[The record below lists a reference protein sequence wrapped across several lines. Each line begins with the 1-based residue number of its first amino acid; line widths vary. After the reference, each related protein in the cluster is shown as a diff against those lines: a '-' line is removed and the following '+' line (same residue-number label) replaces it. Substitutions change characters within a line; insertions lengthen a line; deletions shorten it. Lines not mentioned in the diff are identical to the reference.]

1 MTQPTAE
8 DIRSDDA
15 AERLLEDSWETR
27 SRGVDRRELLTE
39 VAAGAL
45 FVLCAVALLL
55 VPGARAGFDVVVA
68 VTLVVLYTLVSRV
81 EFPVGA
87 GYVVPSQLVLVPML
101 VLLPPATVPLL
112 VAIGLVL
119 ARASDLVRRRG
130 SALRLLFAI
139 PDAWHA
145 LGPAIVLVAAGA
157 PKLDLSNLPLL
168 GAALLC
174 GCLFDAGSATLRE
187 AAARGIAPQL
197 QVQVL
202 AHVVMVDACLAPI
215 GFLAGLAAS
224 RHPAAVLLVLP
235 LAALLMLL
243 ARDRHARI
251 QQAQN
256 RLQLAIRE
264 RSRLQSAVRRM
275 GDAFAAKLDL
285 DALVD
290 IMLRGSIEAVD
301 GDAGYL
307 CLSGS
312 KPRCLPEDAPADLRA
327 ALEATA
333 DAATASG
340 APEQAHHDAGWALS
354 LPFGVA
360 APDGLSGA
368 VSFARRARP
377 FQHDEIAL
385 LTELVGK
392 GRTAAADILG
402 HHALREQ
409 AISDPLTGLGN
420 RRKMAE
426 SLGTWFAGEGE
437 RTPRLLMLFDLDG
450 FKTYNDTF
458 GHPAGDALLTHLG
471 AKLVTF
477 VAPYGEAYRLGGDE
491 FCAVL
496 AIEPE
501 RLEDVI
507 AGAAHALTEVG
518 EEFTI
523 TASYGVVLLPH
534 EADTLEQALQLA
546 DERMYSHKHG
556 RSGARE
562 QARDVLMRTMQ
573 AKQPNLREHSS
584 QVAQLAVAVARRLG
598 LAGEEIDEIARAAE
612 LHDVGKVGIP
622 DAVLDKPA
630 ALDAT
635 EWDLMHQH
643 TILGERILNAAPA
656 LRPVARIVR
665 STHERWDGTGYPD
678 GLLGADIPAAARIV
692 AVCDAYEAM
701 TSDRAYRLAIG
712 HEGAC
717 QELRDTAGTQFDPQ
731 VVDVFL
737 SEIAKLAAPMPD
749 QDGAGAPVQLL
760 ADRVRSLLGSAKL
773 EPCPPSPVASTD
785 GGETTPIRTVS
796 RPAST

>member
-45 FVLCAVALLL
+45 FVLCAAALLL
-55 VPGARAGFDVVVA
+55 VPGARVGFDVVVA
-68 VTLVVLYTLVSRV
+68 ITLVVLYTLVSRV

-112 VAIGLVL
+112 VAVGLVL

-145 LGPAIVLVAAGA
+145 LGPALVLVVAGA

-197 QVQVL
+197 QIQVL

-251 QQAQN
+251 EQAQN

-275 GDAFAAKLDL
+275 GDAFAARLDL

-301 GDAGYL
+301 ADTGYL
-307 CLSGS
+307 RLSGS
-312 KPRCLPEDAPADLRA
+312 EPRCLPEDAPDDLRA
-327 ALEATA
+327 ALEASA
-333 DAATASG
+333 EAATASG
-340 APEQAHHDAGWALS
+340 APEQTHTPAGWALA
-354 LPFGVA
+354 LPFAVA
-360 APDGLSGA
+360 APDSLTGA

-377 FQHDEIAL
+377 FQDDEIAL

-409 AISDPLTGLGN
+409 ATSDPLTGLGN

-426 SLGTWFAGEGE
+426 SVGAWFATADE

-471 AKLVTF
+471 AKLVAF

-523 TASYGVVLLPH
+523 STSYGVVLLPH

-584 QVAQLAVAVARRLG
+584 QVAQLAMAVARRLG
-598 LAGEEIDEIARAAE
+598 LVGEEIDEIARAAE

-622 DAVLDKPA
+622 DAVLDNPA
-630 ALDAT
+630 ELDAT
-635 EWDLMHQH
+635 EWELMHQH

-712 HEGAC
+712 HQAAC

-731 VVDVFL
+731 VVEAFL
-737 SEIAKLAAPMPD
+737 VEIAKLTAPE
-749 QDGAGAPVQLL
+749 QDGVEAPVQLL
-760 ADRVRSLLGSAKL
+760 ADRVRTLLGSAKL
-773 EPCPPSPVASTD
+773 APCPPSPAGFTD
-785 GGETTPIRTVS
+785 GGQTTPTPIAS
-796 RPAST
+796 HPAST

>member
-1 MTQPTAE
+1 MTPTTPE

-27 SRGVDRRELLTE
+27 SRGVDRRELVTE
-39 VAAGAL
+39 LVAGGL
-45 FVLCAVALLL
+45 FLLSGVALLF
-55 VPGARAGFDVVVA
+55 VPGAAAGLDVALAVA
-68 VTLVVLYTLVSRV
+68 LVVLYALVSRV

-87 GYVVPSQLVLVPML
+87 GYVFPSQLVLVPML
-101 VLLPPATVPLL
+101 LLLPPATIPLL
-112 VAIGLVL
+112 VAAGLVIVRLYDL
-119 ARASDLVRRRG
+119 ARRRG

-145 LGPAIVLVAAGA
+145 LGPALVLVIAGA
-157 PKLDLSNLPLL
+157 PQLDLSNLPLL
-168 GAALLC
+168 GAALLV

-187 AAARGIAPQL
+187 AAARGVAPQA
-197 QVQVL
+197 QVRVF
-202 AHVVMVDACLAPI
+202 AHVVVVDACLAPI

-224 RHPAAVLLVLP
+224 RHAAAVLLVLP

-251 QQAQN
+251 EQAQR

-290 IMLRGSIEAVD
+290 IMLLGSIEAVD
-301 GDAGYL
+301 ADAG
-307 CLSGS
+307 CLSLVGS
-312 KPRCLPEDAPADLRA
+312 APRCLPEDVPEDLRC
-327 ALEATA
+327 ALR
-333 DAATASG
+333 DASASG
-340 APEQAHHDAGWALS
+340 AAEQLRDTAGWVLA

-368 VSFARRARP
+368 VAFARRARP
-377 FQHDEIAL
+377 FQDDEIAL
-385 LTELVGK
+385 LTELVGR
-392 GRTAAADILG
+392 GATAAADILG

-409 AISDPLTGLGN
+409 AISDPLTGMGN

-426 SLGTWFAGEGE
+426 SLGTWFASADE
-437 RTPRLLMLFDLDG
+437 RSPRLLMLFDLDG
-450 FKTYNDTF
+450 FKSYNDTF
-458 GHPAGDALLTHLG
+458 GHPAGDALLKHLG
-471 AKLVTF
+471 GKLAAS

-507 AGAAHALTEVG
+507 AGAAQALTEVG

-523 TASYGVVLLPH
+523 TTSYGVVLLPH
-534 EADTLEQALQLA
+534 EARTLEQALQLA

-562 QARDVLMRTMQ
+562 QAGDVLMRTIQ

-584 QVAQLAVAVARRLG
+584 QVAQLAMTVARRFG
-598 LAGEEIDEIARAAE
+598 QAGEEIDEIARAAE

-630 ALDAT
+630 ELDST
-635 EWDLMHQH
+635 EWELMHQH
-643 TILGERILNAAPA
+643 TVLGERILNAAPA

-678 GLLGADIPAAARIV
+678 GLGGTGIPTAARIV

-701 TSDRAYRLAIG
+701 TSDRAYRGAIG
-712 HEGAC
+712 HEAAC
-717 QELRDTAGTQFDPQ
+717 QELRDMAGTQFDPE
-731 VVDVFL
+731 VVAVFL
-737 SEIAKLAAPMPD
+737 AEIAKVALPEPD
-749 QDGAGAPVQLL
+749 EDGAGAPVQML

-773 EPCPPSPVASTD
+773 APCPPSPADSTD
-785 GGETTPIRTVS
+785 GGETTSTPLAS
-796 RPAST
+796 HPAST

>member
-1 MTQPTAE
+1 MTPTTPE
-8 DIRSDDA
+8 DIRSDDP
-15 AERLLEDSWETR
+15 AERLLEDSWATR
-27 SRGVDRRELLTE
+27 SRGVDGRELVTE
-39 VAAGAL
+39 LVAGAL
-45 FVLCAVALLL
+45 FLAAGAGLLL
-55 VPGARAGFDVVVA
+55 VPGAAAGFDIA
-68 VTLVVLYTLVSRV
+68 IAAALVLLYALVSRV

-87 GYVVPSQLVLVPML
+87 GYVFPSQLVLVPML
-101 VLLPPATVPLL
+101 LLLPPATVPLL
-112 VAIGLVL
+112 VAAGLVVVRMHDL
-119 ARASDLVRRRG
+119 ARRRG

-145 LGPAIVLVAAGA
+145 VGPALVLVIAGA
-157 PKLDLSNLPLL
+157 PRLGLSNLPLL

-197 QVQVL
+197 QIKVL

-215 GFLAGLAAS
+215 GFLAGLAAT
-224 RHPAAVLLVLP
+224 RHAAAVLLVLP

-243 ARDRHARI
+243 ARDRDARI
-251 QQAQN
+251 EQAQS

-301 GDAGYL
+301 ADTG
-307 CLSGS
+307 CLRLVGS
-312 KPRCLPEDAPADLRA
+312 EPRTLPENAPEDLCA
-327 ALEATA
+327 ALQAAA
-333 DAATASG
+333 DAATAGSG
-340 APEQAHHDAGWALS
+340 AEQVHHDAGWALA

-377 FQHDEIAL
+377 FQDDEIAL
-385 LTELVGK
+385 LTELMSK
-392 GRTAAADILG
+392 ARTAAADILG
-402 HHALREQ
+402 HRALREQ

-426 SLGTWFAGEGE
+426 GLGAWFAGAED
-437 RTPRLLMLFDLDG
+437 RPPRLLMLFDLDG

-471 AKLVTF
+471 AKLAAA

-496 AIEPE
+496 TIEPQ

-507 AGAAHALTEVG
+507 AGAAHALSEVG

-523 TASYGVVLLPH
+523 TTSYGVVLLPH
-534 EADTLEQALQLA
+534 EAQTLEQALQLA

-562 QARDVLMRTMQ
+562 QARDVLMRTIQ
-573 AKQPNLREHSS
+573 AKQPLLREHSS
-584 QVAQLAVAVARRLG
+584 QVAQLAIAVARRLG
-598 LAGEEIDEIARAAE
+598 MAGEEIDEIARAAE

-630 ALDAT
+630 ALDSN
-635 EWDLMHQH
+635 EWELMHQH

-665 STHERWDGTGYPD
+665 STHERWDGSGYPD
-678 GLLGADIPAAARIV
+678 GLVGADIPAAARIV

-701 TSDRAYRLAIG
+701 TSDRAYRAAIG
-712 HEGAC
+712 HEEAC
-717 QELRDTAGTQFDPQ
+717 RELRETAGTQFDPQ

-737 SEIAKLAAPMPD
+737 DEIAKLAVPEAAAD
-749 QDGAGAPVQLL
+749 GAPVQML

-773 EPCPPSPVASTD
+773 APCPPSPADSTA
-785 GGETTPIRTVS
+785 GGETMPTPAASHPVS
-796 RPAST
+796 T

>member
-1 MTQPTAE
+1 MTPRTPE

-27 SRGVDRRELLTE
+27 SRGVDRRELVTE
-39 VAAGAL
+39 LIAGAL
-45 FVLCAVALLL
+45 FVLGGVALLL
-55 VPGARAGFDVVVA
+55 TPGAAAGYDAAPAVA
-68 VTLVVLYTLVSRV
+68 LVVLYALVSRV

-87 GYVVPSQLVLVPML
+87 GYVFPSQLVLVPML
-101 VLLPPATVPLL
+101 LLLPPATVPLL
-112 VAIGLVL
+112 VAAGLVVVRL
-119 ARASDLVRRRG
+119 YDLLRRRG

-145 LGPAIVLVAAGA
+145 LGPALVLVIAGA
-157 PKLDLSNLPLL
+157 PQLDLSNLPLL

-174 GCLFDAGSATLRE
+174 GCVFDAGSATLRE

-197 QVQVL
+197 QIKVL

-215 GFLAGLAAS
+215 GFLAGLAAT
-224 RHPAAVLLVLP
+224 RHAAAVLLVLP

-251 QQAQN
+251 EQAQS

-307 CLSGS
+307 RLSGS
-312 KPRCLPEDAPADLRA
+312 EPRCLPEDAPADLRA

-368 VSFARRARP
+368 VSFARLARP
-377 FQHDEIAL
+377 FPDDEIAL

-584 QVAQLAVAVARRLG
+584 QVAQLAVTVARRLG

-717 QELRDTAGTQFDPQ
+717 QELRDTAGTQF
-731 VVDVFL
+731 
-737 SEIAKLAAPMPD
+737 
-749 QDGAGAPVQLL
+749 
-760 ADRVRSLLGSAKL
+760 
-773 EPCPPSPVASTD
+773 
-785 GGETTPIRTVS
+785 
-796 RPAST
+796 